1 MESTRFTQ
9 PVVVPLPRI
18 LWWLNLAQRNG
29 AGALKAPAAALLIG
43 LGAIVVLSSC
53 MGGGAQPKSVA
64 AQPKSGNAS
73 GVIQGSRIKSY
84 SSIRQLA
91 ADSNAV
97 VVAVATSVNSPAN
110 VQGTPYT
117 ITTVEVRS
125 TLRGSVSGSTIK
137 IRQLGNQTIQT
148 SDEIDPLLVSGTTY
162 VLFLDVF
169 SFGPG
174 QNTDQYVIVGGS
186 AGVYILQGQAA
197 HHVRG
202 PDQVPQS
209 ISLGDLQSEVVG

>member
-18 LWWLNLAQRNG
+18 LWWLKLAQRNG

-53 MGGGAQPKSVA
+53 MGGGAQPKSGA
-64 AQPKSGNAS
+64 AQTKSGNAS

-91 ADSNAV
+91 ADSKAV
-97 VVAVATSVNSPAN
+97 VVAVATSANSPAN

-137 IRQLGNQTIQT
+137 IRQLGNQT